1 LLVDEIEPMDRAGT
15 FLWLNWAEAK
25 VLLKKTSLKG
35 NIDIIIARHDGYK
48 RLGVTVLRS
57 IIRAGDRIWYV
68 VDEILGGGIH
78 SLRNGW
84 LLPDLKWNYG
94 DRILELSS
102 DSLSMRLET
111 AGSDLSNVLI
121 RAGERLFGDLL
132 LDNQDIMGW
141 YSPTYGQKEPGLFL
155 VSNAKGTLPL
165 RITTAIMLGN
175 AERSDLEVNLSPL
188 GENEFNIQSVSFE
201 GDRLEI

>member
-25 VLLKKTSLKG
+25 VLLKKTSHEEK
-35 NIDIIIARHDGYK
+35 IDVIIARHNGYK
-48 RLGVTVLRS
+48 RLGVTALRT

-94 DRILELSS
+94 DRALELSS
-102 DSLSMRLET
+102 ESLSMRLET

-121 RAGERLFGDLL
+121 RAGKRVSGDVLVN
-132 LDNQDIMGW
+132 NQDIMGW

-155 VSNAKGTLPL
+155 VSKVKDTLPL
-165 RITTAIMLGN
+165 RITTTIMLGN
-175 AERSDLEVNLSPL
+175 AQRSDLEVNLSPP
-188 GENEFNIQSVSFE
+188 GENEFNIQSISFE